1 MTSSWTRRLYKVSGI
16 KPSKITHV
24 GRVSGDR
31 LAEANGV
38 SEDQISKSTAL
49 RLPVL
54 ITVYRFA
61 AGVDGTQTDSWLLS
75 DHPTTR
81 LHAWYSRF
89 RSRVDLK
96 LSLASRRCETTT
108 LIIAVCLTRS

>member
-38 SEDQISKSTAL
+38 SEDQISKSTRCTAS
-49 RLPVL
+49 
-54 ITVYRFA
+54 TC
-61 AGVDGTQTDSWLLS
+61 TDN
-75 DHPTTR
+75 
-81 LHAWYSRF
+81 
-89 RSRVDLK
+89 
-96 LSLASRRCETTT
+96 
-108 LIIAVCLTRS
+108 CL